1 MEIQA
6 INQILDRRKFNYK
19 NLIIEETIISL
30 LVHSTEE
37 LLTNQTL
44 LKNQRILI
52 LRKKSNQLNFL
63 QDINLMETLLTNQ
76 ILSKNQL
83 IITEVL
89 NQNKDQGKLVLMICK
104 QLINKHLL
112 KNNFH
117 ADVQFL
123 IFLNT
128 VNLRLLI
135 PILGMMLLKIVGS
148 KKVDY
153 NILYISVLIH
163 NI

>member
-89 NQNKDQGKLVLMICK
+89 NQNKD
-104 QLINKHLL
+104 
-112 KNNFH
+112 
-117 ADVQFL
+117 
-123 IFLNT
+123 
-128 VNLRLLI
+128 
-135 PILGMMLLKIVGS
+135 
-148 KKVDY
+148 
-153 NILYISVLIH
+153 
-163 NI
+163 